1 MKNLFKA
8 VTIGLL
14 FLLSGCTQVSSI
26 WIPGWQETASLNI
39 PRAGAAVVV
48 ANGFIYMI
56 GGVDGRRFLETT
68 EYAKIQQDGS
78 LGPWQP
84 GPSLNEERGFA
95 EAIVHNEFIYV
106 VGGGNGPNGKNLLR
120 SAERVRILPDG
131 SLDSWIREKS
141 LMVAGRRCS
150 KVVVKDNHI
159 YVFGGFGGVM
169 LNNVERAGISGDGSL
184 GKWVLEPETMMLP
197 RYVNGVK
204 KVKGAVYVVGGHAER
219 KGAGIT
225 EVERAEFID
234 SGGLKSW
241 EKATPLQIGRY
252 GLATAF
258 HGDYLY
264 ALGGITVMKYL
275 EDIEK
280 TKIGSNGELTKWQST
295 TALYTPRATFSV
307 VVYKDWIYVL
317 GGTNRDGYIT
327 GVEFATFN
335 DAGDI
340 GFLGSKEDAAR
351 YKEKAAARTEAGGKT
366 QLPDEGVVMDVLYVE
381 MYSYIKVSGKDGI
394 VWLAAPKIELD
405 LNTRIRYNSKGAY
418 MANFYSRELKRNFP
432 AVIFVEQVE
441 KVEAE

>member
-14 FLLSGCTQVSSI
+14 FLLSGCTQASSV
-26 WIPGWQETASLNI
+26 WILGWQETASLNI

-48 ANGFIYMI
+48 ADGFIYMI

-95 EAIVHNEFIYV
+95 EAIVHNGFIYV
-106 VGGGNGPNGKNLLR
+106 VGGGNGPYGKNLLR
-120 SAERVRILPDG
+120 SAERARILPDG
-131 SLDSWIREKS
+131 SLDPWVREKS
-141 LMVAGRRCS
+141 LMVVGRRCS

-169 LNNVERAGISGDGSL
+169 LDNVERAGISGDGSL
-184 GKWVLEPETMMLP
+184 EKWTLEPETMTLP

-204 KVKGAVYVVGGHAER
+204 KVKGMAYVIGGHDER
-219 KGAGIT
+219 KGVGIT

-234 SGGLKSW
+234 SGGLKAW
-241 EKATPLQIGRY
+241 EKELPLQTGRY
-252 GLATAF
+252 GLATAA

-264 ALGGITVMKYL
+264 ALGGITGVEYL

-280 TKIGSNGELTKWQST
+280 TKIGSNGKLAEWQST
-295 TALYTPRATFSV
+295 TALSTPRAIFSV
-307 VVYKDWIYVL
+307 VTYKDWIYVL
-317 GGTNRDGYIT
+317 GGTNRDGYLT
-327 GVEFATFN
+327 SVEFATFN

-340 GFLGSKEDAAR
+340 GFSGSKEDAAK
-351 YKEKAAARTEAGGKT
+351 YKEKAEARAEAANKT
-366 QLPDEGVVMDVLYVE
+366 QLPNEGVVMDVVHAE
-381 MYSYIKVSGKDGI
+381 MYSYIKISGKDGI

-405 LNTRIRYNSKGAY
+405 LNTRIRYSEGVL
-418 MANFYSRELKRNFP
+418 MSNFYSKELKRNFP
-432 AVIFVEQVE
+432 AVIFVGQVE